1 MAVARAAATRRE
13 EEDAEQGGH
22 LDVGKVARTTR
33 RWRWLE
39 GAIGNATERVQTKT
53 SGVVSESHS
62 FIKAVISESHLTLLR
77 TFIKHAPSSLQRRL
91 CWFCSLW

>member
-33 RWRWLE
+33 RWRWLG

-53 SGVVSESHS
+53 SYTLVVRRGFRAS
-62 FIKAVISESHLTLLR
+62 KAVRGIMFDAHTPYV
-77 TFIKHAPSSLQRRL
+77 H
-91 CWFCSLW
+91 